1 MGALSLR
8 LPDALERQLTQEA
21 SLSGVPRSQL
31 IREALEALLV
41 QRRRER
47 AEAALVAAAQ
57 ALAADPAA
65 QQEALEMAAA
75 FLLAENE
82 GLAAAEGR
90 SSDAA
95 SGMPWWR

>member
-31 IREALEALLV
+31 IREALEALLD

-57 ALAADPAA
+57 ALAADLAA
-65 QQEALEMAAA
+65 QQEALTVAAE
-75 FLLAENE
+75 FLPAENE
-82 GLAAAEGR
+82 GLTVAEGIGA
-90 SSDAA
+90 DAA

>member
-8 LPDALERQLTQEA
+8 LPDGLERQLAQEA

-31 IREALEALLV
+31 IREALEALLD

-65 QQEALEMAAA
+65 QQEALAVAAE
-75 FLLAENE
+75 FLPAENE
-82 GLAAAEGR
+82 GLAVAEGIGA
-90 SSDAA
+90 DAA